1 MLRRSFIWLSELGR
15 RQKQVVLVVADLL
28 AIPTVL
34 WVTWSQLAGYW
45 WLPIS
50 GGLEMLLL
58 ATGASVTCMALTGV
72 YRAVVR
78 AFDENFLRALLLGIG
93 LYSMALVL
101 ALTVLPI
108 ARQPFSAAFLSTVFS
123 SSLIFFWIW
132 GSRTAIRAMIQRSW
146 WMGPSPVPVVVYG
159 AGAAGRQLL
168 AALRREVAYKPVAFL
183 DDDAN
188 LHGSV
193 IGGLPVRRWSD
204 ARQLFERHKVAE
216 VFVAMPM
223 ASRQARRA
231 VLQRLEPFPV
241 HVRVLPSIT
250 QLARGM
256 VQFSDLREVEV
267 EDLLGRESVA
277 PKPLLFSA
285 NIAGLTVMVTGAG
298 GSIGSELCRQ
308 VLLAAPKRLVLV
320 EHSEFALYTIHQE
333 LQALAASVEIVPVLS
348 SVLDERR
355 MVALMARWPV
365 NTIYHAAAYKH
376 VPLVEANP
384 WEGLRNNA
392 VGTLRLA
399 RAAIEAGV
407 QTFVLISTDKAVRPT
422 NVMGASK
429 RLAELVLQMLAV
441 ELGNSPTRFTMV
453 RFGNVLASSGS
464 VVPLFRR
471 QIAAG
476 GPITL
481 THPDV
486 TRYFMTISE
495 AAQLVIQAGAMGVGG
510 DVFVL
515 DMGAPVKIMD
525 LARLMIRLSGY
536 DERTP
541 ENPEGDIEIVTVGLR
556 PGEKLYEEL
565 LIGTGDAESTQHPK
579 IMKVFEPTVPKDVLL
594 TFLAEVGESPT
605 RDRHS
610 DWLQEQLTRLVE
622 GYGPGPRPAALQVS
636 SDSVAG
642 EPKNE
647 PLLGSSKV
655 VKANFG
661 SKV

>member
-1 MLRRSFIWLSELGR
+1 MLKRAFIQLSELGR
-15 RQKQVVLVVADLL
+15 RQKQVVLIVADLV

-45 WLPIS
+45 WLPIP
-50 GGLEMLLL
+50 GGPEMFLL
-58 ATGASVTCMALTGV
+58 ATAASVACMAFTGV

-78 AFDENFLRALLLGIG
+78 AFDESFLRALLLGIA
-93 LYSMALVL
+93 LYSVALVS
-101 ALTVLPI
+101 ALTILPV

-123 SSLIFFWIW
+123 SSLIFFWVW
-132 GSRTAIRAMIQRSW
+132 GSRTAIRAIIHGAW
-146 WMGPSPVPVVVYG
+146 WMGPTPMPVVIYG
-159 AGAAGRQLL
+159 AGSAGRQLL

-193 IGGLPVRRWSD
+193 IGGLPVRRWSS
-204 ARQLFERHKVAE
+204 AQRLFERHKVAE
-216 VFVAMPM
+216 VFLAMPT
-223 ASRQARRA
+223 ASRQARRQ

-241 HVRVLPSIT
+241 HVRVLPSIS
-250 QLARGM
+250 QLAKGN

-285 NIAGLTVMVTGAG
+285 NIAGVTVMVTGAG

-308 VLLAAPKRLVLV
+308 VLVAAPRRLLLV

-333 LQALAASVEIVPVLS
+333 LQRVASDTEIVPILC

-355 MVALMARWPV
+355 LAELMTRWAV
-365 NTIYHAAAYKH
+365 STIYHAAAYKH
-376 VPLVEANP
+376 VPLVESNP
-384 WEGLRNNA
+384 LEGLRNNS

-399 RAAIEAGV
+399 RAAIEAKV

-429 RLAELVLQMLAV
+429 RLAELVLQMLAA
-441 ELGNSPTRFTMV
+441 EPGESPTRFTMV

-481 THPDV
+481 THPEV

-515 DMGAPVKIMD
+515 DMGAPVKIID
-525 LARLMIRLSGY
+525 LARLMIRLSGF

-541 ENPEGDIEIVTVGLR
+541 DNPDGDIEITTVGLR

-565 LIGTGDAESTQHPK
+565 LIGSGDAEPTQHPK
-579 IMKVFEPTVPKDVLL
+579 IMKVFEPTVPKAALIS
-594 TFLAEVGESPT
+594 FLAEVGESLGRE
-605 RDRHS
+605 RDS
-610 DWLQEQLTRLVE
+610 VWLREQLLQLVE
-622 GYGPGPRPAALQVS
+622 GYTPERAQASGLDAVNTVTEVENKGSGA
-636 SDSVAG
+636 
-642 EPKNE
+642 
-647 PLLGSSKV
+647 SSKV
-655 VKANFG
+655 VIANFG
-661 SKV
+661 SKI